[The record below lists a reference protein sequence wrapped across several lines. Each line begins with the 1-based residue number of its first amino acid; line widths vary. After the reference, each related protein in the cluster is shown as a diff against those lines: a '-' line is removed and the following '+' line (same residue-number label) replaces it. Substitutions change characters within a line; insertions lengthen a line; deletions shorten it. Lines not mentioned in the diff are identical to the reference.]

1 MTRPGVNR
9 WTISVALILMML
21 LAACGGGGDGEDT
34 ASGDDTG
41 SESES
46 ASSDDGSGDSS
57 EGEGDGSWNPQ
68 LDPVEFA
75 QVGSFFG
82 NQASL
87 QSGLRFLDEVGFE
100 EDAEVVIS
108 EETIPTLLSDSV
120 WVVQDTHA
128 VVFNALSAGAGD
140 LTIVGV
146 NKDGEDWLLGHGPD
160 IEDPEDIPGSTISG
174 GAAGDAWISA
184 ARIILEEEYGL
195 NPDEA
200 VEWVSVSGGSDARA
214 QAIVAGQLDLAMV
227 QPRHI
232 STLEDAGGGIL
243 YNESQDVANEFIVTK
258 TSTLEENR
266 DSVCAFLE
274 ARIRGHQWASEGEN
288 NTENLDQLV
297 ELVEAEGVEVT
308 ESDREGFAGQTE
320 NWSLDLGA
328 SVEAMDRA
336 VRIFQG
342 TGDLSEDFD
351 WREHADF
358 SCLHEAQEN
367 VGLDKRPAPSALEGS
382 S

>member
-9 WTISVALILMML
+9 VTISIALVLMML
-21 LAACGGGGDGEDT
+21 LAACGGGGDGGDET
-34 ASGDDTG
+34 AGSGDG
-41 SESES
+41 S
-46 ASSDDGSGDSS
+46 SSGSGDSDGDGGDGSGD
-57 EGEGDGSWNPQ
+57 PQ
-68 LDPVEFA
+68 LDPVEMA

-87 QSGLRFLDEVGFE
+87 QAGLRYMEDVGFE
-100 EDAEVVIS
+100 EEPEIVIS

-120 WVVQDTHA
+120 WIAQDTHA

-160 IEDPEDIPGSTISG
+160 VQGPEDIPGSTISG

-184 ARIILEEEYGL
+184 ARIILDEEYDL
-195 NPDEA
+195 NPDED

-227 QPRHI
+227 QPRHR
-232 STLEDAGGGIL
+232 STLEEAGGGIL
-243 YNESQDVANEFIVTK
+243 YEESQDVANEFIITK

-266 DSVCAFLE
+266 DSVCAYLE
-274 ARIRGHQWASEGEN
+274 ARIRGHQWASEGED
-288 NTENLDQLV
+288 NTENLDELV
-297 ELVEAEGVEVT
+297 DLVEAEGVEVT

-320 NWSLDLGA
+320 NWSLDFGA
-328 SVEAMDRA
+328 TAEGLDRA

-351 WREHADF
+351 WRDHSDF
-358 SCLHEAQEN
+358 SCVQEAQEEL
-367 VGLDKRPAPSALEGS
+367 GLEQRPDPSAMEGS
-382 S
+382 G

>member
-9 WTISVALILMML
+9 VTISIALVLMML
-21 LAACGGGGDGEDT
+21 LAACGGGGDGGDET
-34 ASGDDTG
+34 AGSGDG
-41 SESES
+41 S
-46 ASSDDGSGDSS
+46 SSGSGDSDGGGGDGSGD
-57 EGEGDGSWNPQ
+57 PQ
-68 LDPVEFA
+68 LDPVEMA

-87 QSGLRFLDEVGFE
+87 QAGLRYMEDVGFE
-100 EDAEVVIS
+100 EEPEIVIS

-120 WVVQDTHA
+120 WIAQDTHA

-160 IEDPEDIPGSTISG
+160 VQGPEDIPGSTISG

-184 ARIILEEEYGL
+184 ARIILDEEYDL
-195 NPDEA
+195 NPDED

-227 QPRHI
+227 QPRHR
-232 STLEDAGGGIL
+232 STLEEAGGGIL
-243 YNESQDVANEFIVTK
+243 YEESQDVANEFIITK

-266 DSVCAFLE
+266 DSVCAYLE
-274 ARIRGHQWASEGEN
+274 ARIRGHQWASEGED
-288 NTENLDQLV
+288 NTENLDELV
-297 ELVEAEGVEVT
+297 DLVEAEGVEVT

-320 NWSLDLGA
+320 NWSLDFGA
-328 SVEAMDRA
+328 TAEGLDRA

-351 WREHADF
+351 WRDHSDF
-358 SCLHEAQEN
+358 SCVQEAQEEL
-367 VGLDKRPAPSALEGS
+367 GLEQRPDPSAMEGS
-382 S
+382 G